1 MTTSVQTAERA
12 AAPWIERFARIGYA
26 SKAAVYAIVGFLAA
40 GAAFG
45 HGRVADSDD
54 AFAVILDLPLGSVL
68 LAIVGLGL
76 IGYAAWQTTASIR
89 DTDNR
94 GSDAKGLA
102 LRVSSAFR
110 AFVYA
115 GLGVEAARLAFSLG
129 SSREGDA
136 TTHWTA
142 RVLDMPMGR
151 WLVLAA
157 GAGVAAYGIYQLVRA
172 WKAKLS
178 KYLRIDD
185 LTPSQRSG
193 VVSVSRF
200 GIAARGVVF
209 AIAGFSIARA
219 AQQNSAAEAE
229 GTTGA
234 LRSLTAY
241 DPWVLAVVALG
252 LVAYAVYELLNA
264 RYRIIRA
271 S

>member
-1 MTTSVQTAERA
+1 VQSAERA
-12 AAPWIERFARIGYA
+12 AAPWIERFARVGYA
-26 SKAAVYAIVGFLAA
+26 SKAAVYAIVGVLAA

-45 HGRVADSDD
+45 RGRVADSDD
-54 AFAVILDLPLGSVL
+54 AFAVIRNLPLGSVL

-76 IGYAAWQTTASIR
+76 IGYAVWQTIAAIQ

-94 GSDAKGLA
+94 GSDAKGIA
-102 LRVSSAFR
+102 LRISSAFR

-129 SSREGDA
+129 SRGGKSDA

-142 RVLDMPMGR
+142 RVLEMPNGR

-157 GAGVAAYGIYQLVRA
+157 GVSVVAYGIYQLVRA
-172 WKAKLS
+172 WKAKLG
-178 KYLRIDD
+178 KRLYIDD
-185 LTPSQRSG
+185 LTPSQHHA

-209 AIAGFSIARA
+209 AIVGVSIARA

-229 GTTGA
+229 GATGA
-234 LRSLTAY
+234 LHSLTAFS
-241 DPWVLAVVALG
+241 PWVLAVVALG

-264 RYRIIRA
+264 RYRVIRA